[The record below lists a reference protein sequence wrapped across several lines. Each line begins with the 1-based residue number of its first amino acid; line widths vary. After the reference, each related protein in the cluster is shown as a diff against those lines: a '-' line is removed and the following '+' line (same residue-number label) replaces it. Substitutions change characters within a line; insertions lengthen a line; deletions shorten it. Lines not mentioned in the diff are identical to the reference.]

1 MSRIRAF
8 GSALLLLAA
17 AVLGGCGESA
27 QEEPVYDGD
36 LLAPEQANYET
47 VQAESGA
54 YIKTVGGS
62 MRMYYPVTAELRWE
76 EDNARFREILVRKGQ
91 EVKQGDSLATFDIDV
106 SRADREALA
115 LSLARAIEDAE
126 LGKRERLTAIE
137 EAKKKLQELNGR
149 ELNIARLRVGKA
161 ETEYEQFVYQSE
173 REIARLRESLEEIDQ
188 EIADDTLFAPFD
200 GVIDTIATY
209 NPGDPATKDIV
220 VVSMHST
227 ESFYLVA
234 DDASG
239 RLRYNAEVTVEAG
252 KRNDRKT
259 YEGRVVAAPSILP
272 SSVPQGMALVELY
285 GDIPVEALE
294 GNLQYQFNVE
304 ELQDVLLVDWRAV
317 DSENGKSY
325 VYVLED
331 DMVQKRY
338 VAPGLNNREK
348 VWILDGL
355 HEGQTVIA
363 D

>member
-1 MSRIRAF
+1 
-8 GSALLLLAA
+8 
-17 AVLGGCGESA
+17 
-27 QEEPVYDGD
+27 
-36 LLAPEQANYET
+36 
-47 VQAESGA
+47 
-54 YIKTVGGS
+54 
-62 MRMYYPVTAELRWE
+62 
-76 EDNARFREILVRKGQ
+76 
-91 EVKQGDSLATFDIDV
+91 
-106 SRADREALA
+106 
-115 LSLARAIEDAE
+115 
-126 LGKRERLTAIE
+126 
-137 EAKKKLQELNGR
+137 
-149 ELNIARLRVGKA
+149 
-161 ETEYEQFVYQSE
+161 
-173 REIARLRESLEEIDQ
+173 
-188 EIADDTLFAPFD
+188 
-200 GVIDTIATY
+200 
-209 NPGDPATKDIV
+209 
-220 VVSMHST
+220 MHST

>member
-8 GSALLLLAA
+8 GPALLLLAA
-17 AVLGGCGESA
+17 AALGGCGDSA
-27 QEEPVYDGD
+27 QEEPAYDKD

-47 VQAESGA
+47 VQAGNGE
-54 YIKTVGGS
+54 YIRTAGGS
-62 MRMYYPVTAELRWE
+62 MRLYYPVTAELRWE
-76 EDNARFREILVRKGQ
+76 EGSARFREILVRKGQ
-91 EVKQGDSLATFDIDV
+91 EVKAGDSLAVFDIDV

-126 LGKRERLTAIE
+126 LGKQERLTAME
-137 EAKKKLQELNGR
+137 EAGEKLQELAGH
-149 ELNIARLRVGKA
+149 ELNIARLRMEKA
-161 ETEYEQFVYQSE
+161 QAEYEQFVYQSE

-200 GVIDTIATY
+200 GVIDTVASY

-227 ESFYLVA
+227 DRFYLVA
-234 DDASG
+234 EDASG

-252 KRNDRKT
+252 RRNDRKT

-272 SSVPQGMALVELY
+272 SSVPRGMALVELY
-285 GDIPVEALE
+285 GDVPVEKLE

-304 ELQDVLLVDWRAV
+304 ELQDVLLVDWGAL
-317 DSENGKSY
+317 DSEKGKNF

-338 VAPGLNNREK
+338 VVPGMNNREK